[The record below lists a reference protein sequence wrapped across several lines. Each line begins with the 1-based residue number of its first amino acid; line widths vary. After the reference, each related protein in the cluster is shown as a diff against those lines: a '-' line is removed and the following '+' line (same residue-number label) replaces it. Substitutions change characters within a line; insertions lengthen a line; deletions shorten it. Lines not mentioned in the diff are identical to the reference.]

1 MVSQSPS
8 PNHLNDKESF
18 SLSTI
23 PGPDL
28 AGRPGRCRRPRGS
41 QRTRGRQECSA
52 SAVQPTASAPSFA
65 VTRSPPSPFKSRTV
79 KRTKRPSADVD
90 RTVAVHNDVEIAQQ
104 AGAAHLAAAAPSYAA
119 DARSLPT
126 PLQPSNDKRSSAVGK
141 RGVDARIKSA
151 ETISCVIEEE
161 GCIFLFTSVPT

>member
-1 MVSQSPS
+1 MFINKVLGLYREACRHGLSVSLSI
-8 PNHLNDKESF
+8 NNLNGQESF
-18 SLSTI
+18 SLATI

-28 AGRPGRCRRPRGS
+28 AGRPGRFRRPRGS

-90 RTVAVHNDVEIAQQ
+90 RTVAAHNDAVIAQQ
-104 AGAAHLAAAAPSYAA
+104 AGAAHLAAVAPSYAA
-119 DARSLPT
+119 DA
-126 PLQPSNDKRSSAVGK
+126 
-141 RGVDARIKSA
+141 
-151 ETISCVIEEE
+151 
-161 GCIFLFTSVPT
+161 